1 MSNGKEY
8 YGGFFWLAVVSFIVP
23 LFVGYKAFEKV
34 SPTTKPVPRPDVSGV
49 CNEVW
54 DYLLKTY
61 VENGLVDYDGMKKD
75 YLFSEYLRELGGAKP
90 ELLPTDNHRLALM
103 CNAYNAL
110 VINGVITHKKPPKV
124 NEFAVDGTAF
134 FNLKEHI
141 FAGQTISLN
150 DLENGM
156 IRPTF
161 KEPRIHVALVCAA
174 RSCPAIRAEAY
185 TGDRVIEQL
194 QDQSKQFANNE
205 TYVRFDEG
213 KNELEV
219 SPILNWYGD
228 DWNERYPDGGWQRWL
243 TQLVDSAELKTNIE
257 KAIRGEG
264 VGISFATYDWA
275 LNSQSKPGE
284 SVGGGNAGGFGS
296 GSIPEE

>member
-1 MSNGKEY
+1 
-8 YGGFFWLAVVSFIVP
+8 
-23 LFVGYKAFEKV
+23 
-34 SPTTKPVPRPDVSGV
+34 
-49 CNEVW
+49 
-54 DYLLKTY
+54 
-61 VENGLVDYDGMKKD
+61 
-75 YLFSEYLRELGGAKP
+75 
-90 ELLPTDNHRLALM
+90 
-103 CNAYNAL
+103 
-110 VINGVITHKKPPKV
+110 
-124 NEFAVDGTAF
+124 
-134 FNLKEHI
+134 
-141 FAGQTISLN
+141 
-150 DLENGM
+150 M